1 MWKEKLGNALIDIA
15 KYFIT
20 GVLVTSLV
28 KDLEG
33 VRWLIYLLSTVAA
46 AILFAVGIKLVN
58 DNKNKPTWEQ

>member
-1 MWKEKLGNALIDIA
+1 MWKEKLGNALIDIS

-33 VRWLIYLLSTVAA
+33 VRWLVYLIGTVAA
-46 AILFAVGIKLVN
+46 AILFAIGIKFIN
-58 DNKNKPTWEQ
+58 DNKK

>member
-1 MWKEKLGNALIDIA
+1 M
-15 KYFIT
+15 
-20 GVLVTSLV
+20 LVTSLV

-46 AILFAVGIKLVN
+46 AILFAVGIKLIN

>member
-1 MWKEKLGNALIDIA
+1 MVNGKPMWKDKLGNALIDIA

-33 VRWLIYLLSTVAA
+33 VRWLVYLIGTVAA
-46 AILFAVGIKLVN
+46 AILFPIGIKFIN
-58 DNKNKPTWEQ
+58 DNKK

>member
-1 MWKEKLGNALIDIA
+1 MWKEKLGNALIDTA

-28 KDLEG
+28 KDLES

-58 DNKNKPTWEQ
+58 DNKK